1 MKLTVEH
8 FTAIDKRLSKIQPY
22 LVWLNLYLPQFN
34 INTWQR
40 LSCFLA
46 QSFHENDFLQG
57 IEEYA
62 TGAAY
67 EGRTEL
73 GNTIAGYGRKFKGRG
88 FIHTTGFFNYSE
100 FTKFC
105 KSIGIDIDFTK
116 FPERLKEPQFA
127 VLSGI
132 FYWNNKNLNSYA
144 DKLDFQSITKIVN
157 GGLTHFD
164 ERKETW
170 IKTLEICKQII
181 QS

>member
-8 FTAIDKRLSKIQPY
+8 FTAIDKRLNKIEPY

-46 QSFHENDFLQG
+46 QCFHENDFLNG

-62 TGAAY
+62 SGEAY
-67 EGRTEL
+67 QWRKDL
-73 GNTIAGYGRKFKGRG
+73 GNMVSGYGVKFKGRG
-88 FIHTTGFFNYSE
+88 FIHTTGFFNYTS
-100 FTKFC
+100 FDTFAR
-105 KSIGIDIDFTK
+105 SLGIRVDFVK
-116 FPERLKEPQFA
+116 NPHLLKEPQFA

-132 FYWNNKNLNSYA
+132 FYWNNHKLNTYA
-144 DKLDFQSITKIVN
+144 DNLDFDKITEIVN
-157 GGLTHFD
+157 GGLTHLA
-164 ERKETW
+164 ERKATW
-170 IKTLEICKQII
+170 LKTLEICKQII